1 MHPSA
6 AFLPVPPR
14 APAAGAAAAGT
25 RPHRQACRLRPHV
38 SVVATSQS
46 AGADAIRPARGVWLP
61 RGAAASSASAA
72 PPTST
77 PVATATVSATAATAS
92 STAATTAVPPAPS
105 TSPSAATD
113 PAAPPLRTY
122 DVTVIGGGP
131 AGLSLAAALG
141 ATGLSVAALDPA
153 IDVPWP
159 NHYGVWADEFEPL
172 GLGDC
177 ATSTY
182 PTTTVYVP
190 SDAGDVAEAAPIVLD
205 RSYLRVDRVK
215 LKARLLERCAAGGV
229 VIERANVTA
238 VDHSSDT
245 HSTLTFVE
253 ERSQTSPTRHTD
265 GDPPPT
271 LPPAPAPRQLRTRLV
286 VDATGHALRFVQTAP
301 GYSPGFQAAYGIEA
315 VVEGHPFPL
324 DEMLLMDFRDDH
336 MQGDVA
342 DAAASSAAPT
352 FLYVF
357 PTDSNRVFLE
367 ETSIILPEAMPF
379 ETLRERLNKRLA
391 YLGVTVKSVVEE
403 EYSLIPLGGSVPL
416 LGQRVVGFG
425 GSACLVHPAT
435 GYMVART
442 LSLAESL
449 AGEIATA
456 LRTPAAVASRWE
468 REANAAAAAAAD
480 APPQP
485 LTPADAV
492 AAAAWAHLWSESRI
506 RERDF
511 LLFGADLL
519 AGLDLGA
526 MKEFFAAFFRLPQ
539 PLWAGFLSFR
549 LERPSERATF
559 AFVFFLQASNRIR
572 GGLLRGIV
580 TTGRWKLI
588 RSVLP
593 LWLARLG
600 DSSHEQQEENQS

>member
-1 MHPSA
+1 MPSPA

-14 APAAGAAAAGT
+14 APAAGATAAGT
-25 RPHRQACRLRPHV
+25 QVHRRACRLRPRV

-46 AGADAIRPARGVWLP
+46 AGADAVRPAPGVWPP
-61 RGAAASSASAA
+61 RGAAAAAVSAA
-72 PPTST
+72 LPTST

-92 STAATTAVPPAPS
+92 STAATSAVPAAPTTAPS
-105 TSPSAATD
+105 VATD

-141 ATGLSVAALDPA
+141 ATGLSVVALDPA

-182 PTTTVYVP
+182 PTTTIYVP
-190 SDAGDVAEAAPIVLD
+190 SDADGVAEAAPIVLD

-245 HSTLTFVE
+245 HSTVTFVE
-253 ERSQTSPTRHTD
+253 GRPRTSTMRD
-265 GDPPPT
+265 NDSDPPPT
-271 LPPAPAPRQLRTRLV
+271 PPPAPAPRQLRTRLV

-315 VVEGHPFPL
+315 VVEGHPFPH

-336 MQGDVA
+336 MQGDA
-342 DAAASSAAPT
+342 TDAAASSAAPT

-391 YLGVTVKSVVEE
+391 HLGVTVKSVVEE

-456 LRTPAAVASRWE
+456 LRTPAAGASRWG
-468 REANAAAAAAAD
+468 RGANTPAAAD
-480 APPQP
+480 VSP
-485 LTPADAV
+485 LPLAPADAV

-519 AGLDLGA
+519 AGLDLRA

-600 DSSHEQQEENQS
+600 DSSHEQREEDQS

>member
-1 MHPSA
+1 MPPSA

-14 APAAGAAAAGT
+14 APAAGAAAAAGT
-25 RPHRQACRLRPHV
+25 RAPRRGCRLRPRV
-38 SVVATSQS
+38 SVVATSRS
-46 AGADAIRPARGVWLP
+46 AGADAVRPARGVWPP
-61 RGAAASSASAA
+61 RGAAAAS
-72 PPTST
+72 PPTPTPTPT
-77 PVATATVSATAATAS
+77 PVVTVSAAAATAS
-92 STAATTAVPPAPS
+92 STAAPTAAVPVAPATAPS
-105 TSPSAATD
+105 VATD

-141 ATGLSVAALDPA
+141 ATGLSVAALDAA

-172 GLGDC
+172 GLADC

-182 PTTTVYVP
+182 PTTTIYVP
-190 SDAGDVAEAAPIVLD
+190 SAAGGGAGAAPVVLD
-205 RSYLRVDRVK
+205 RPYLRVDRVK

-245 HSTLTFVE
+245 HSTVTFVE
-253 ERSQTSPTRHTD
+253 GHPRPSTSRGD
-265 GDPPPT
+265 GAGSPPT
-271 LPPAPAPRQLRTRLV
+271 PPSAPAPRQLWTRLV

-336 MQGDVA
+336 MQGDAA
-342 DAAASSAAPT
+342 DVAASSAAPT

-391 YLGVTVKSVVEE
+391 HLGVTVKSVVEE

-456 LRTPAAVASRWE
+456 LRTPAAGTSRRGWG
-468 REANAAAAAAAD
+468 ANAAAAAD
-480 APPQP
+480 APPPP
-485 LTPADAV
+485 LAPADTV

-600 DSSHEQQEENQS
+600 DSSREQRGENQQ